1 MVGQASARRYI
12 GNLDTIYVD
21 FYVRLCKDIDEGSGC
36 MAKKKYEK
44 KYPDIIFHIE
54 AGCVKLA
61 WNDSEYRAYLNK
73 NNGWGFQEM
82 KLGSCNPEPLKK
94 YIMEVRNNG

>member
-1 MVGQASARRYI
+1 
-12 GNLDTIYVD
+12 
-21 FYVRLCKDIDEGSGC
+21 
-36 MAKKKYEK
+36 MAAKNQKEH
-44 KYPDIIFHIE
+44 PDILFKID
-54 AGCVKLA
+54 AGDVKLV
-61 WNDSEYRAYLNK
+61 WNGSEYRAYLNK

>member
-1 MVGQASARRYI
+1 
-12 GNLDTIYVD
+12 
-21 FYVRLCKDIDEGSGC
+21 
-36 MAKKKYEK
+36 MAAKNQKEH
-44 KYPDIIFHIE
+44 PDILFKID
-54 AGCVKLA
+54 AGDVNLA
-61 WNDSEYRAYLNK
+61 WNGSEYRAYLNK